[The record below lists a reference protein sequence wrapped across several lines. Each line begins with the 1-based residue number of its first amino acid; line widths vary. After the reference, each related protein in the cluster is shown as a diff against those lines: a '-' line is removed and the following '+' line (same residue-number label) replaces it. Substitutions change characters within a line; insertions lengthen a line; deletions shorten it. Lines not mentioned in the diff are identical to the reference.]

1 MNLDRDHS
9 PFRQKAERGVLC
21 RVSPEIE
28 ALHEHSI
35 VRTFAGRPT
44 EPRVCYLHL
53 RTYLSAGHDRTAQ
66 GNARGATEPKAARKQ
81 TSPETP
87 AATKTTVPQ
96 MVNHEK
102 GSLLPLK
109 IFALCLFLTTLMS

>member
-9 PFRQKAERGVLC
+9 PSRQKAERGVLC

-44 EPRVCYLHL
+44 EPRV
-53 RTYLSAGHDRTAQ
+53 S
-66 GNARGATEPKAARKQ
+66 
-81 TSPETP
+81 
-87 AATKTTVPQ
+87 
-96 MVNHEK
+96 
-102 GSLLPLK
+102 
-109 IFALCLFLTTLMS
+109 IFI